1 MLLPDPDS
9 PTNATVSPL
18 LMLKSTPSTAGIA
31 SFFEKNRFLSSALQA
46 AWSCIRP
53 FHHQSIELN
62 LKIPSFLNKNNYQN
76 LYLYI
81 ITLL

>member
-46 AWSCIRP
+46 VWSFIRP
-53 FHHQSIELN
+53 FHHQLIEMD
-62 LKIPSFLNKNNYQN
+62 LKFSLF
-76 LYLYI
+76 
-81 ITLL
+81 